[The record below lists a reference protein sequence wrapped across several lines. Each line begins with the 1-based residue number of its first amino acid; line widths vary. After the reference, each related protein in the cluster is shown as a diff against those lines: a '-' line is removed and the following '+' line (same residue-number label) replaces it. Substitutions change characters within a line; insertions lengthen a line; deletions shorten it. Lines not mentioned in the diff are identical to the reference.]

1 MVAKGGRPAQSM
13 CPRRAPSA
21 GSMIPLGLVFMVL
34 FLSAERFG
42 HFEQPMSNSVFDL
55 PMYRFCGTI
64 TGDLLGRDHPLA
76 RPRES
81 DDALVWW

>member
-1 MVAKGGRPAQSM
+1 MSE
-13 CPRRAPSA
+13 A
-21 GSMIPLGLVFMVL
+21 GAVGWLNNPHKLVFMVL

-64 TGDLLGRDHPLA
+64 TGRSARSGSSVGPGPGERR
-76 RPRES
+76 RPR
-81 DDALVWW
+81 LVVRPQTNLD